1 MVVSTRS
8 LTSGPSLRS
17 CVLLVAAA
25 LAAAGCS
32 RAPSPGEQE
41 EVSKVEQDVPVEV
54 RQAALALCER
64 IGAQGTDWY
73 WDREDSCWE
82 LTLVGLPRK
91 AELDLGP
98 DGSFDELELVYRL
111 DEIDAALP
119 EVGQTIRRKCRT
131 ESGLVIELSLRRE
144 EYLDEVPDLA
154 AAWKLTGVVL
164 EFQGPG
170 GHDYELD
177 ARGMIVD
184 HPGDDDHDLSED
196 VR

>member
-1 MVVSTRS
+1 MSTSSRI
-8 LTSGPSLRS
+8 LPSGPSSRLS
-17 CVLLVAAA
+17 IGLFVALLVAG
-25 LAAAGCS
+25 GCS

-41 EVSKVEQDVPVEV
+41 EVSTVEQDVPVEV

-64 IGAQGTDWY
+64 LGAQGTDWY
-73 WDREDSCWE
+73 WDREDECWE

-91 AELDLGP
+91 AELDLRR
-98 DGSFDELELVYRL
+98 DGSFDELELVYEL
-111 DEIDAALP
+111 AEIDAALP
-119 EVGQTIRRKCRT
+119 EVGETIRKKCRT

-144 EYLDEVPDLA
+144 EYLDDVPDLA

-177 ARGMIVD
+177 ARGMIID